1 MLYQVVIKD
10 SYEVS
15 SGKYLLELNSCPI
28 LPLNVSLPFPISVR
42 YTIGGATFDVQI
54 VFANYQFTE
63 MIDGFWSYQR
73 ECILRA
79 APGLSFAGQILS
91 AIEIKD

>member
-1 MLYQVVIKD
+1 MD
-10 SYEVS
+10 T
-15 SGKYLLELNSCPI
+15 CPI
-28 LPLNVSLPFPISVR
+28 LPLNVSLLFPISVR
-42 YTIGGATFDVQI
+42 YKIGGATFDGQI
-54 VFANYQFTE
+54 VLAHYQFTE

>member
-1 MLYQVVIKD
+1 MLYQIVIKD

-15 SGKYLLELNSCPI
+15 PGKYLLEMDSCPI
-28 LPLNVSLPFPISVR
+28 LPLNVSLLFPISVR
-42 YTIGGATFDVQI
+42 YKIGGATFDGQI
-54 VFANYQFTE
+54 VLAHYQFTE

-79 APGLSFAGQILS
+79 APGLSFAGQMLS

>member
-1 MLYQVVIKD
+1 MTYQIVILD

-15 SGKYLLELNSCPI
+15 SGKYLLEMDSCPI
-28 LPLNVSLPFPISVR
+28 LPLNVSLLFPISVR
-42 YTIGGATFDVQI
+42 YKIGGATFDGQI
-54 VFANYQFTE
+54 VLAHYQFTE

-79 APGLSFAGQILS
+79 APGLSFAGQMLS
-91 AIEIKD
+91 TIEIKD

>member
-1 MLYQVVIKD
+1 MTYQIVILD

-15 SGKYLLELNSCPI
+15 SGKYLLEMDSCPI
-28 LPLNVSLPFPISVR
+28 LPLNVSLLFPISVR
-42 YTIGGATFDVQI
+42 YKIGGATFDGQI
-54 VFANYQFTE
+54 VLAHYQFTE

-79 APGLSFAGQILS
+79 APGLSFTGQMLS
-91 AIEIKD
+91 TIEIKD